1 MRNSFEA
8 QLELLN
14 TELIK
19 MGALCEDA
27 IDAAAKALI
36 NGKEEVRASVR
47 GIEVSIDQK
56 ERDIES
62 LCLKLL
68 LRQQPIASDLRA
80 ISSALKMISD
90 LERIGDQAADI
101 ADITRYL
108 QGKEILHAVPIE
120 RMAQVTISMVKSCVD
135 AYVRRDL
142 DLAKAV
148 CEADDKVDGF
158 FSEVRTDL
166 IKILPTSTD
175 PEACL
180 DILMVAKYFERI
192 GDHAVNVAEWVVFS
206 ITGQHE

>member
-1 MRNSFEA
+1 MRNTFEA

-14 TELIK
+14 IELIK

-27 IDAAAKALI
+27 IEAAAKALI
-36 NGKEEVRASVR
+36 HGKEEIRSSVR

-68 LRQQPIASDLRA
+68 LRQQPVASDLRT

-90 LERIGDQAADI
+90 MERIGDQAADI

-108 QGKEILHAVPIE
+108 QGKEIIHVVPIE
-120 RMAQVTISMVKSCVD
+120 KMAQVTSSMVKSCVD
-135 AYVRRDL
+135 AFVRRDL
-142 DLAKAV
+142 DLAQTV
-148 CEADDKVDGF
+148 VEADDKVDAF
-158 FSEVRTDL
+158 FSEIRTDL
-166 IKILPTSTD
+166 IQILPTCAD

-180 DILMVAKYFERI
+180 DVLMVAKYFERI